1 MPVACALARLPA
13 RSDQGS
19 LELFAYFLFQDKK

>member
-1 MPVACALARLPA
+1 MTVACALAWLPA

-19 LELFAYFLFQDKK
+19 LELFAYFFFQEKK